1 MLSMFIAFYFLKV
14 GNSRCKFLATF
25 TIVFRRLSCW
35 LGFFSLCFMLYA
47 MLMGRLEFL
56 SVLVLF
62 MPVFWQ
68 R

>member
-1 MLSMFIAFYFLKV
+1 MVGPSTNYASLPDTAKWLMSLGMLL
-14 GNSRCKFLATF
+14 
-25 TIVFRRLSCW
+25 
-35 LGFFSLCFMLYA
+35 
-47 MLMGRLEFL
+47 GRLEFL